1 MPGSRYETIP
11 AGTWPYL
18 GPAFRALDADLAA
31 VEAGGGGGVF
41 PGTSL
46 LNTQSPDGSWDIP
59 KAQVDAAHTAGYRV
73 HWVTDAAAGSAP
85 TFADGLAVKD
95 VVNGEVHLAGPPVA
109 TPVTIQ
115 AGEVPTAQDNAG
127 TADTITLT
135 KVTGVTWTI
144 GGVDHPSSAMAGATK
159 VVPHTTGANI
169 SVTAK
174 PEAGYEITNQTISW
188 ALSFTDTGGGPPEG
202 VVFEDDFGA
211 SALSSAQVNARTTP
225 TGGVSMT
232 TAGTGT
238 VTVNSSGKLVL
249 DGTAGAAAIDFSAG
263 GTTGKFTVVV
273 DSVTGTMAG
282 NWAALQLRT
291 GTAGN
296 KLVANFNQQYGFAQ
310 AQVGGAGD
318 GDTWR
323 AATYPATFVATA
335 GESGG
340 TLTVGLAGTNPAS
353 SDARA
358 GSFAGNGKTRIFCPA
373 GRIVTVSSV
382 KFETS

>member
-202 VVFEDDFGA
+202 VVFADDFGTG
-211 SALSSAQVNARTTP
+211 ALSSAQVNARTTP

-238 VTVNSSGKLVL
+238 VTVNASGKLVL

-273 DSVTGTMAG
+273 DSVTGSMAE
-282 NWAALQLRT
+282 NWASLQLRQGTT
-291 GTAGN
+291 GN
-296 KLVANFNQQYGFAQ
+296 QVRANFNHAYGS
-310 AQVGGAGD
+310 AQVLVGGGTAM
-318 GDTWR
+318 DTWR
-323 AATYPATFVATA
+323 STTYPVTFVATS

-340 TLTVGLAGTNPAS
+340 SLTCELQGPNPTSTHSAVGT
-353 SDARA
+353 
-358 GSFAGNGKTRIFCPA
+358 FTGNGKTRIFCPS

-382 KFETS
+382 KFETV